1 MGSRDRNTTASQHAR
16 ITINECN
23 TPKSTHMCASMYE
36 LHTYVSNVCVYV
48 QAYIC
53 PYIRVVTKFLEMCFG
68 SSTHA
73 FHFSFAIY
81 YDLYRNFRNPQGGI
95 NMKLENL

>member
-1 MGSRDRNTTASQHAR
+1 
-16 ITINECN
+16 
-23 TPKSTHMCASMYE
+23 MCAGMYE
-36 LHTYVSNVCVYV
+36 LHTYVSNIRVYV

-53 PYIRVVTKFLEMCFG
+53 PNMRVMTKFLEIYLG
-68 SSTHA
+68 SSTHI

-81 YDLYRNFRNPQGGI
+81 YDLKRKFRNPQGGI